1 MPSSKHLGDDY
12 LSDASRATA
21 ASRRHFPPFTIDDK
35 RTYQKWKRA
44 AFILYGAVAII
55 IVMLSIAIGPADKA
69 ATSKNEMYSSL
80 VPATGKS
87 R

>member
-1 MPSSKHLGDDY
+1 MPSSKHLGDDCQ
-12 LSDASRATA
+12 SDASRATA
-21 ASRRHFPPFTIDDK
+21 VSRRHFPPLTIDDK

-44 AFILYGAVAII
+44 TFILYGAVAII
-55 IVMLSIAIGPADKA
+55 IVVLSIAIGPADKA
-69 ATSKNEMYSSL
+69 STSKSEMYSSL